1 MRKSVYRSQKWL
13 RQILLIAGL
22 ATATSLLAPSDLSAQ
37 ESPDASAGEVAPADN
52 AAEAPNADERMSDDS
67 FLTILMMMV
76 DALDEW
82 IIPFAIA
89 TLVAVWFTA
98 ERLVVLRRGRVIPK
112 PFVKRFLALLE
123 NDELEPHQALEIC
136 DNNGS
141 PIAQI
146 FAHGIRKWGK
156 PSVEVEQ
163 AIIDGGERQ
172 VSALRTHLRVIN
184 GVSTVTPLLGLLGT
198 VWGML
203 MSFDRIAEQGAMG
216 NTDQLAEGIALA
228 LVTTVAGLL
237 IAIPSLVVYLYLTG
251 RVDALVMD
259 MDLLSQRVVNCVSAE
274 AIVDRANRPRS
285 VASDSERPPRK
296 KRAV

>member
-1 MRKSVYRSQKWL
+1 MHRSQKWL

-22 ATATSLLAPSDLSAQ
+22 ATSVILFAPSQVPAQ
-37 ESPDASAGEVAPADN
+37 AMQGSETAGQEDSPANGAAD
-52 AAEAPNADERMSDDS
+52 EPNADEGMSSDS

-89 TLVAVWFTA
+89 TFVAVWFTA
-98 ERLVVLRRGRVIPK
+98 ERLVVLRRGRVIPR

-123 NDELEPHQALEIC
+123 NDELEQYQALEIC
-136 DNNGS
+136 ENNGS

-216 NTDQLAEGIALA
+216 NTDQLAAGIALA

-237 IAIPSLVVYLYLTG
+237 IAIPSLVAYLYLTG

-274 AIVDRANRPRS
+274 AIADRANRPRT
-285 VASDSERPPRK
+285 ATSDVDRPSRK